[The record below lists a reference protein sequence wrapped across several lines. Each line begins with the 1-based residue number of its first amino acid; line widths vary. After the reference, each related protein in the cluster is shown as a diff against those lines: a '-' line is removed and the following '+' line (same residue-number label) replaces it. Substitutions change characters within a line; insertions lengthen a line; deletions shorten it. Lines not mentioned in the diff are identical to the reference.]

1 MATKGVSK
9 DVKYLNKDFSGF
21 RDGLI
26 EFAKTYFPNTYNDF
40 NESDPGMMFIE
51 MASYVGDTLSYYMD
65 EQFKESMLAFAEEKK
80 TIYEISQ
87 GYGYKPRQASPASV
101 MFDVFQTVPSITSNT
116 TLPGGDTGYPPNED
130 YCLTIPAGM
139 QVTSTNGT
147 IFRTTDDVVF
157 MDSSSLS
164 PTEET
169 VFDVDDAEPS
179 NITKW
184 LLKKSNIKAVS
195 GELVTEYITFRAAE
209 KYKRIALA
217 NSPVLEIISVTD
229 SDGNKWYEVPFLA
242 QDTVY
247 ADFANTTNNSP
258 DLVEGRNFAPFLL
271 KLVKTSKRFKT
282 YIRPD
287 GKTEMRFG
295 SGVASGADEEI
306 IPNPS
311 SVGSSLP
318 GTPSFLDTSFDPAN
332 FLNTETYGQCPTNTT
347 LTIKYSYGGGI
358 DDNLASNQIN
368 NITLHS
374 SAFDSSLGLNT
385 SLKSVSLNSIAAT
398 NNNPATG
405 GRGAETLEDIRVNA
419 AAYFQAQSR
428 AVTKDDYITRVYS
441 LPAKYGNIA
450 KVYMIQDEQV
460 AATGQNES
468 DPTFQSNPLA
478 LNMYCLGYNSTKKL
492 VNVNQAVKENVK
504 TYLSQYRMMT
514 DAVNIKDAWICNI
527 TVEFALYTK
536 RGYNKNE
543 VLLKCV
549 DNLKTYFQIDK
560 WQINQPIILAD
571 IASELLT
578 VEGVATVVEPPG
590 QTGDSKQLIL
600 INNINATVNGYV
612 YSDNLYN
619 IKGATFNNVVYPPV
633 DPAIFE
639 VKYPDINI
647 RGRVM
652 GDI

>member
-80 TIYEISQ
+80 TIYEIAQ
-87 GYGYKPRQASPASV
+87 GYGYTPRQASPASV
-101 MFDVFQTVPSITSNT
+101 VLDVFQTVPARTDITDSD
-116 TLPGGDTGYPPNED
+116 GGRAPNED
-130 YCLTIPAGM
+130 YCLHIPAGM
-139 QVTSTNGT
+139 QSTATNGT
-147 IFRTTDDVVF
+147 VFRTTDDVVF
-157 MDSSSLS
+157 RDSSSLS
-164 PTEET
+164 PRQDT
-169 VFDVDDAEPS
+169 VAEVDDEQ

-184 LLKKSNIKAVS
+184 ILKKQVKAVS
-195 GELVTEYITFRAAE
+195 GTITTEYITFGQAE
-209 KYKRIALA
+209 KYKRIAL
-217 NSPVLEIISVTD
+217 NSNPVLEIISVTD

-247 ADFANTTNNSP
+247 ADFENTTNNSP

-295 SGVASGADEEI
+295 SGVAAGADEEI

-311 SVGSSLP
+311 SVGSNLP
-318 GTPSFLDTSFDPAN
+318 GTPSFLDTAFDPAN
-332 FLNTETYGQCPTNTT
+332 FLNTATYGQCPTNTT
-347 LTIKYSYGGGI
+347 LTIKYSFGGGI
-358 DDNLASNQIN
+358 DDNVAASSIT
-368 NITLHS
+368 NITSHTPQ
-374 SAFDSSLGLNT
+374 FDSSL
-385 SLKSVSLNSIAAT
+385 SLDTNLQTLTLNSTAVT
-398 NNNPATG
+398 NPNPAAG
-405 GRGAETLEDIRVNA
+405 GGGPETLENVRVNA

-428 AVTKDDYITRVYS
+428 AVTKDDFITRVYS

-460 AATGQNES
+460 AATGQNEG
-468 DPTFQSNPLA
+468 DPTFQPNPLA
-478 LNMYCLGYNSTKKL
+478 LNMYMLGYDNNKRLISL
-492 VNVNQAVKENVK
+492 NQAVKENVQ

-514 DAVNIKDAWICNI
+514 DAIQLKDAWVCNI
-527 TVEFALYTK
+527 GIDFAIYTK
-536 RGYNKNE
+536 RGFNKNE
-543 VLLKCV
+543 VLLGCV
-549 DNLKTYFQIDK
+549 DRLKTYFQTDK
-560 WQINQPIILAD
+560 WQINQPIVLAD
-571 IASELLT
+571 ISSIILN
-578 VEGVATVVEPPG
+578 VEGVATVVKPLENS
-590 QTGDSKQLIL
+590 TELIQVTNKFGT
-600 INNINATVNGYV
+600 IGGVTYSENIYDV
-612 YSDNLYN
+612 YSS
-619 IKGATFNNVVYPPV
+619 TFNSVLYPPV

-639 VKYPDINI
+639 VKYPDNDI

-652 GDI
+652 GDL

>member
-65 EQFKESMLAFAEEKK
+65 EQFKESMLSFAEEKK

-101 MFDVFQTVPSITSNT
+101 TLDVFQTVPSDPNNVV
-116 TLPGGDTGYPPNED
+116 DEKRQPNED
-130 YCLTIPAGM
+130 YCLTIPGGM
-139 QVTSTNGT
+139 QATSGNGT
-147 IFRTTDDVVF
+147 VFRTTGEVIF
-157 MDSSSLS
+157 RDSSSVS
-164 PTEET
+164 PRQEDIFE
-169 VFDVDDAEPS
+169 VDDQDPA

-184 LLKKSNIKAVS
+184 LLKKQVQAVS
-195 GELVTEYITFRAAE
+195 GMVTTDYITFGAAE
-209 KYKRIALA
+209 KYKRVVLK

-229 SDGNKWYEVPFLA
+229 SDGNSWYEVPFLA

-247 ADFANTTNNSP
+247 ADFQNTENNSP

-295 SGVASGADEEI
+295 SGVAAGAGSDEEI

-311 SVGSSLP
+311 NVGSNLP
-318 GTPSFLDTSFDPAN
+318 GTPSFLDTAFDPAN

-358 DDNLASNQIN
+358 DDNVASNSVN
-368 NITLHS
+368 NITLQ
-374 SAFDSSLGLNT
+374 APVFDSSL
-385 SLKSVSLNSIAAT
+385 SLDSNIETLTLNSTAAS
-398 NNNPATG
+398 NPDPATG
-405 GRGAETLEDIRVNA
+405 GSGAETLEDVRVNA
-419 AAYFQAQSR
+419 LAYFQAQSR

-441 LPAKYGNIA
+441 LPPKYGNIA

-460 AATGQNES
+460 AAGGEEET
-468 DPTFQSNPLA
+468 SNPLA
-478 LNMYCLGYNSTKKL
+478 LNMYMLGYNQNKKL
-492 VNVNQAVKENVK
+492 VRINDAVKENIK
-504 TYLSQYRMMT
+504 TYLTQYRMMT
-514 DAVNIKDAWICNI
+514 DAVQLKDAWICNI
-527 TVEFALYTK
+527 GVEFAILTK
-536 RGYNKNE
+536 KGFNKNE
-543 VLLKCV
+543 VLLRCV
-549 DNLKTYFQIDK
+549 DVLKMYFSINK

-571 IASELLT
+571 VASEI
-578 VEGVATVVEPPG
+578 VGMPGVATVVNPPN
-590 QTGDSKQLIL
+590 QDPNEQQQLVVIK
-600 INNINATVNGYV
+600 NKSGEADGY
-612 YSDNLYN
+612 SNNLYDVA
-619 IKGATFNNVVYPPV
+619 GATYNSIVYPAV
-633 DPAIFE
+633 DPTIFE
-639 VKYPDINI
+639 VKYPDIDI
-647 RGRVM
+647 QGRVM
-652 GDI
+652 GDL

>member
-1 MATKGVSK
+1 MPHVPGHK
-9 DVKYLNKDFSGF
+9 DVKYLNKDFSSF
-21 RDGLI
+21 REGLI

-65 EQFKESMLAFAEEKK
+65 EQFKESMLSFAEEKK
-80 TIYEISQ
+80 TIYEIAQ

-101 MFDVFQTVPSITSNT
+101 TLDVFQTVPS
-116 TLPGGDTGYPPNED
+116 DTNNVVDEKRQPNED

-139 QVTSTNGT
+139 QGTSENGT
-147 IFRTTDDVVF
+147 IFRTTNEVIF
-157 MDSSSLS
+157 RDSSSLS
-164 PTEET
+164 PRQEDIFE
-169 VFDVDDAEPS
+169 VDDDS

-184 LLKKSNIKAVS
+184 LLKKQVKAVS
-195 GELVTEYITFRAAE
+195 GTVTTDYITFGAAE
-209 KYKRIALA
+209 KYKRVVLKS
-217 NSPVLEIISVTD
+217 SPVLEIISITD
-229 SDGNKWYEVPFLA
+229 SDGNSWYEVPFLA

-247 ADFANTTNNSP
+247 ADFENTSLNSP
-258 DLVEGRNFAPFLL
+258 DLVNGRNFAPFLL

-295 SGVASGADEEI
+295 SGTAAGSDEEI
-306 IPNPS
+306 IPNPTN
-311 SVGSSLP
+311 VGSNLP

-332 FLNTETYGQCPTNTT
+332 FLNTDTYGQCPTNTV

-358 DDNLASNQIN
+358 DDNVSSNSVN
-368 NITLHS
+368 NITLQ
-374 SAFDSSLGLNT
+374 APVFDNSL
-385 SLKSVSLNSIAAT
+385 SLDDKIKIITLNSTAT
-398 NNNPATG
+398 SNPKPATG
-405 GRGAETLEDIRVNA
+405 GGGAETLEDVRVNA
-419 AAYFQAQSR
+419 LAYFQAQSR

-460 AATGQNES
+460 AAAGQNEA
-468 DPTFQSNPLA
+468 DPTFQPNPLA
-478 LNMYCLGYNSTKKL
+478 LNMYMLGYDNAGKL
-492 VNVNQAVKENVK
+492 VRINDAVKENIK

-514 DAVNIKDAWICNI
+514 DAVQLKDAWVCNI
-527 TVEFALYTK
+527 GVEFAILTK
-536 RGYNKNE
+536 RGFNKNE

-549 DNLKTYFQIDK
+549 DKLKLYFSINK

-571 IASELLT
+571 VASEIVA
-578 VEGVATVVEPPG
+578 VEGVATVVNPPD
-590 QTGDSKQLIL
+590 QDPNTEQRLIV
-600 INNINATVNGYV
+600 INNKNGAAQG
-612 YSDNLYN
+612 YSNNLYD
-619 IKGATFNNVVYPPV
+619 IPDATFSGVVYPST

-639 VKYPDINI
+639 VKYPDTDI
-647 RGRVM
+647 RGRVT

>member
-9 DVKYLNKDFSGF
+9 DVKYLNKDFSAF

-65 EQFKESMLAFAEEKK
+65 EQFKESMLSFAEEKK
-80 TIYEISQ
+80 TIYEIAQ

-101 MFDVFQTVPSITSNT
+101 MFDVFQTVPATT
-116 TLPGGDTGYPPNED
+116 TLGDTDLREPDEN

-147 IFRTTDDVVF
+147 IFRTTDDVIF
-157 MDSSSLS
+157 IDSSSLS
-164 PTEET
+164 PREDTIAE
-169 VFDVDDAEPS
+169 VDDEQ
-179 NITKW
+179 NVTKW
-184 LLKKSNIKAVS
+184 LFKKSKVKAVS
-195 GELVTEYITFRAAE
+195 GTITTEYVNFGTAE
-209 KYKRIALA
+209 KYKRIALSL
-217 NSPVLEIISVTD
+217 SPVLEIISVTD

-242 QDTVY
+242 QDTVF
-247 ADFANTTNNSP
+247 ADFENTTNNSP

-287 GKTEMRFG
+287 GRTEMRFG
-295 SGVASGADEEI
+295 SGVAAGSDEEI

-311 SVGSSLP
+311 SVGSNLP

-358 DDNLASNQIN
+358 DDNIASNQIN

-374 SAFDSSLGLNT
+374 SAFDSSLSLNT
-385 SLKSVSLNSIAAT
+385 SLRSISLNSIAAT
-398 NNNPATG
+398 NPNPATG
-405 GRGAETLEDIRVNA
+405 GRGAETLENVRVNA
-419 AAYFQAQSR
+419 AAYFQAQGR

-441 LPAKYGNIA
+441 LPPKYGNIA
-450 KVYMIQDEQV
+450 KIYMIQDEQV
-460 AATGQNES
+460 AATGQNEG
-468 DPTFQSNPLA
+468 DDTNQPNPLA
-478 LNMYCLGYNSTKKL
+478 LNMYCLGYNNIKKL

-504 TYLSQYRMMT
+504 TYLTQYRMMT
-514 DAVNIKDAWICNI
+514 DAVQIKDAWICNI
-527 TVEFALYTK
+527 IVEFALYTK

-549 DNLKTYFQIDK
+549 DALKIYFEIEK
-560 WQINQPIILAD
+560 WQINQPIILSD

-600 INNINATVNGYV
+600 IDNINSTVNGYV

-619 IKGATFNNVVYPPV
+619 VKGATFNNIVYPPV

-639 VKYPDINI
+639 VKYPDVDI

-652 GDI
+652 GDL